1 MSIRIIS
8 TLYPVTLQDAGRIGF
23 RSFGVPLSGPM
34 DPLSHRLANLL
45 CGNDAP
51 AVSLEITLHGLI
63 LLFEEDALIALCGGG
78 SIAMMNGKPLG
89 SSRPLHIRQGS
100 LVEFKPSST
109 GCRMYLAISGGIKGD
124 VMMGSAATYVPASI
138 GGFEGRALRK
148 GDLLMLKGPPG
159 MLSSRI
165 LSSMFTRDSDRS
177 SLTWGS
183 HPFPELLDKEIVL
196 RYLPGP
202 EWGGFTSLSLEQF
215 QTESF
220 QITDRADRMGYQL
233 QGPALQYRS
242 STEML
247 TSGVCPGTVQV
258 THAGVPVI
266 LMSDGQTTGGYP
278 RVAQIITA
286 DMALCGQLRPG
297 SNVRFSQVSMT
308 EALAMHRNQ
317 QEQLDRVEQSILIRF
332 GL

>member
-1 MSIRIIS
+1 M
-8 TLYPVTLQDAGRIGF
+8 
-23 RSFGVPLSGPM
+23 M
-34 DPLSHRLANLL
+34 DR
-45 CGNDAP
+45 
-51 AVSLEITLHGLI
+51 
-63 LLFEEDALIALCGGG
+63 
-78 SIAMMNGKPLG
+78 KPLG
-89 SSRPLHIRQGS
+89 SFRPLHIRQGS

-109 GCRMYLAISGGIKGD
+109 GCRMYLAIAGGFKGD

-148 GDLLMLKGPPG
+148 GDLLMRKRPPG

-165 LSSMFTRDSDRS
+165 LTSIFTRDSDKS

-183 HPFPELLDKEIVL
+183 HPFPESLDKEVVL
-196 RYLPGP
+196 RFLPGP
-202 EWGGFTSLSLEQF
+202 EWDGFTSRSLEQF

-233 QGPALQYRS
+233 RGPSLQYLS
-242 STEML
+242 SNEML
-247 TSGVCPGTVQV
+247 SSGVCPGTVQV

-278 RVAQIITA
+278 RVAQIITG

-297 SNVRFSQVSMT
+297 SNVRFSQVSMK

-317 QEQLDRVEQSILIRF
+317 QQQLDRVERSIRIRF